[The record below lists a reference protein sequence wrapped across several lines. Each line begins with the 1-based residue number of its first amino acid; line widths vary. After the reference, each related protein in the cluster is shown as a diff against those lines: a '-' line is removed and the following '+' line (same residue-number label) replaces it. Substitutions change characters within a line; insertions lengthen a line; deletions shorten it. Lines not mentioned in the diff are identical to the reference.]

1 MAEGSEE
8 TSSGTRNNNASTRVT
23 IAFPF
28 SSIKLREPD
37 ERVIELAEVVTA
49 LAERLSQLAP
59 GDDTTALAERARAG
73 LAAFKS

>member
-1 MAEGSEE
+1 MAEDSEDP
-8 TSSGTRNNNASTRVT
+8 GTRYNNANTRVT

-37 ERVIELAEVVTA
+37 ERVIELAEVVAA
-49 LAERLSQLAP
+49 LAQRLSELAP
-59 GDDTTALAERARAG
+59 GDDTAELVERARAG

>member
-1 MAEGSEE
+1 MSEE
-8 TSSGTRNNNASTRVT
+8 SEESGGTRYNNPSTRVT

-37 ERVIELAEVVTA
+37 ERVIELAALVAE
-49 LAERLSQLAP
+49 LAERLSELAP
-59 GDDTTALAERARAG
+59 GDDTAQLVERARAG